1 MKAGDTAGAE
11 VSFLASVALNNTAQG
26 LRALAVVRGG
36 FGNLTGAAALYRRAW
51 VLVRDAATIGTRSD
65 DGSGANQRD
74 GGGNRDDSGGGGSP
88 AGSSV
93 SGPTASGLA
102 RNIAAEYCEF
112 LLVHATVKDSK
123 RYVHTGSTNA
133 AVAAAAAAASAA
145 AAAAA
150 AAAEETVSYVASSAL
165 LALVQEVE
173 AMPVSTGVAN
183 VDRVKKCR
191 IEVAL
196 TAGREEASGSG
207 ADKALALLR
216 TDFPSL
222 GAGQTLLIDQWYTAQ
237 YMLETRRTGMPLSLI
252 DRLHVRRA
260 NPPPPGID
268 FRGAN

>member
-1 MKAGDTAGAE
+1 
-11 VSFLASVALNNTAQG
+11 
-26 LRALAVVRGG
+26 
-36 FGNLTGAAALYRRAW
+36 
-51 VLVRDAATIGTRSD
+51 
-65 DGSGANQRD
+65 
-74 GGGNRDDSGGGGSP
+74 
-88 AGSSV
+88 
-93 SGPTASGLA
+93 
-102 RNIAAEYCEF
+102 
-112 LLVHATVKDSK
+112 
-123 RYVHTGSTNA
+123 
-133 AVAAAAAAASAA
+133 
-145 AAAAA
+145 
-150 AAAEETVSYVASSAL
+150 
-165 LALVQEVE
+165 
-173 AMPVSTGVAN
+173 MPVSTGVAN